1 MPKTQVSCPNC
12 RQPVTADINQLFDM
26 NVDPQ
31 AKSRLLSG
39 AANMIQCPSCG
50 YQGALASPIVYHDP
64 EKELLLTFVPVE
76 MGLPRNEQE
85 RLIGSLIN
93 QVIAKLPQEKRKGYL
108 LNPKATLTMQ
118 GLVERILEADGIT
131 REMMQAQQLRMNL
144 LQRLANASDQAGL
157 EAIAREEDALIDA
170 DFYNLLNRL
179 IEISLAQGD
188 QQGAQLLGRLQ
199 QALLPITTYGK
210 EIQAQSKEV
219 EAAINDLR
227 AAGDQLNQEKLLEL
241 ILNAP
246 NETRLNALVSF
257 ARAGLD
263 YTFFDLLSKRIEAA
277 ADAER
282 TRLSD
287 LRARLLEMTQEIDKA
302 REEQRQEMRKAI
314 EAIAASSDIP
324 QAMSQILGGIDD
336 SFVRELQ
343 TMQEEA
349 RTAGDLDKSGRYG
362 QMLQTLQEASAP
374 PQMAIIEEYLEQNDE
389 AGRQAWLEEHD
400 AELTQEVVD
409 LMANIAMQVQ
419 QAQTTEERAFAEQII
434 AAQRQMLR
442 YTMGKALRS

>member
-144 LQRLANASDQAGL
+144 LQRLVNASDQAGL

-314 EAIAASSDIP
+314 EAISASNDIP

>member
-1 MPKTQVSCPNC
+1 
-12 RQPVTADINQLFDM
+12 
-26 NVDPQ
+26 
-31 AKSRLLSG
+31 
-39 AANMIQCPSCG
+39 MIQCPSCG

-144 LQRLANASDQAGL
+144 LQRLVNASDQAGL

-314 EAIAASSDIP
+314 EAISASNDIP